1 MGFGGKMWDFCIVLE
16 RIIYDLE
23 RTHKKR
29 DTFVFPSLLYLS
41 ILLLLLLLVLFADYY
56 LAHYLEESS
65 TTFYHPFDSLFF

>member
-1 MGFGGKMWDFCIVLE
+1 MWDFCTLLGYVL
-16 RIIYDLE
+16 ITLGLK
-23 RTHKKR
+23 HKKR

-65 TTFYHPFDSLFF
+65 TTFYHAFNPLFFQPS